1 MGILYEKLGKNLV
14 TDTDIANV
22 IRGSHDK
29 RYALLKR
36 ALAKGDL
43 IHLRRG
49 LYLLGKQY
57 QREPLNL
64 FAVAQK
70 IYGPSYI
77 SLESALAHHGWIPEA
92 VRTVTSATSKRSSL
106 FETPLGVF
114 SFSRI
119 IVSPFLI
126 DVSRE
131 VSGEDS
137 FWIAGPWKAIADY
150 VYFYKKEWKGIAPLL
165 ESLRIEEE
173 EILTAKKETLLEL
186 ESAYRSRRVKRFLKG
201 VRKDLERLWG

>member
-1 MGILYEKLGKNLV
+1 MSRFAEILREKSGKNWV
-14 TDTDIANV
+14 TDAEIVNLIPGTPD
-22 IRGSHDK
+22 R

-49 LYLLGKQY
+49 LYLLGKRY
-57 QREPLNL
+57 QRGPVDLL
-64 FAVAQK
+64 VVAQK

-77 SLESALAHHGWIPEA
+77 SLESALAHHGWISEA
-92 VRTVTSATSKRSSL
+92 VRAVTSATSRRSSL

-114 SFSRI
+114 GFSRI
-119 IVSPFLI
+119 AVNPFLI

-131 VSGEDS
+131 LSGEDS

-150 VYFYKKEWKGIAPLL
+150 VYLYKKEWKGIAPLM

-173 EILTAKKETLLEL
+173 DIFTAKKETLVDL

-201 VRKDLERLWG
+201 VRKDLG